1 MSDLTNTAAR
11 AAKAA
16 GALLLEGREHISGI
30 RAKEDRS
37 LASDLDRASE
47 KLLRQLIE
55 KSFPTHAILGEED
68 GGSSNIDE
76 EFLWVIDPL
85 DGTHNLLRGLPLFAV
100 SVGVLRRGEFL
111 AGAIYM
117 PLADALYLGEK
128 GQGATKNGQRI
139 HVTGKTALAD
149 CSLVFDSG
157 FRHFDQAQFD
167 ALQALAPQ
175 AFNTRVTGC
184 SVGNLAWL
192 AEGAFGAIVEF
203 DDHPWDYA
211 AGMAI
216 VEAAGGRISALDGAP
231 FRFGERAYIAS
242 NCAAHE
248 EILAHTNET
257 QISY

>member
-1 MSDLTNTAAR
+1 MSDITNVAAK

-16 GALLLEGREHISGI
+16 GTLLLEGREHISGI
-30 RAKEDRS
+30 LVKEDHS

-47 KLLRQLIE
+47 KLLRQHIA
-55 KSFPTHAILGEED
+55 KAFPTHAILGEED
-68 GGSSNIDE
+68 GGSIDINE

-100 SVGVLRRGEFL
+100 SVGVLRRGEFI

-117 PLADALYLGEK
+117 PLADSLYLGEK
-128 GQGATKNGQRI
+128 GQGATRNGQRI
-139 HVTGKTALAD
+139 HVTDKTALAD

-157 FRHFDQAQFD
+157 FRHFDQEQFD
-167 ALQALAPQ
+167 TLQALAPQ

-192 AEGAFGAIVEF
+192 AEGAFDAIVEF

-216 VEAAGGRISALDGAP
+216 VEAAGGRISAPDGAP

-242 NCAAHE
+242 NGAAHQ
-248 EILAHTNET
+248 EILAQTRET
-257 QISY
+257 HSAY